1 MKVEVKKFTT
11 NCNTNS
17 GGVSPV
23 TLYIG
28 YPAKD
33 SHPLAFQSRWL
44 SDRGISIPQ
53 NIMESFS
60 KLMEISITNNL
71 PFIDLVEYVIKEVEL
86 GKSLQNDAKK
96 ASEISADTKVE
107 LKESTTKVLVDN
119 SNLSQE
125 NQDLKLSQELEKSQE
140 NQDSKKI
147 TIDDDREVE
156 NHIKSQDSNLTQKTA
171 NLDSSSIKSSP
182 VKSLQNE
189 TDILENQSPIN
200 INANSYGNNNG
211 NSELPKNLT
220 QDLSNFKSDEITQND
235 NQNSKSLFNKISK
248 K

>member
-1 MKVEVKKFTT
+1 M
-11 NCNTNS
+11 
-17 GGVSPV
+17 
-23 TLYIG
+23 
-28 YPAKD
+28 D
-33 SHPLAFQSRWL
+33 
-44 SDRGISIPQ
+44 ISI
-53 NIMESFS
+53 N
-60 KLMEISITNNL
+60 NNL

-96 ASEISADTKVE
+96 ASEISADTKPE
-107 LKESTTKVLVDN
+107 LKESTTKVLIDN
-119 SNLSQE
+119 SNLPQE

-147 TIDDDREVE
+147 NIDDDKEVD
-156 NHIKSQDSNLTQKTA
+156 NLIKSQDSNLTQKIK
-171 NLDSSSIKSSP
+171 NLDSSFIESSP

-189 TDILENQSPIN
+189 AEIQENQSPIN
-200 INANSYGNNNG
+200 INSNINANSNSI
-211 NSELPKNLT
+211 SELPKNLT

>member
-1 MKVEVKKFTT
+1 MSYLMK
-11 NCNTNS
+11 
-17 GGVSPV
+17 
-23 TLYIG
+23 
-28 YPAKD
+28 
-33 SHPLAFQSRWL
+33 
-44 SDRGISIPQ
+44 
-53 NIMESFS
+53 
-60 KLMEISITNNL
+60 
-71 PFIDLVEYVIKEVEL
+71 
-86 GKSLQNDAKK
+86 LQ
-96 ASEISADTKVE
+96 
-107 LKESTTKVLVDN
+107 

-147 TIDDDREVE
+147 NIDDDKEVE
-156 NHIKSQDSNLTQKTA
+156 NLIKSQDSNLTQKTA

-189 TDILENQSPIN
+189 SDILENQSPIN

>member
-60 KLMEISITNNL
+60 KLMEISISNNL

-96 ASEISADTKVE
+96 ASEISADTKPE
-107 LKESTTKVLVDN
+107 LKESTTKVLIDN
-119 SNLSQE
+119 SNLPQE
-125 NQDLKLSQELEKSQE
+125 NQDLKLSQELEKFQE

-147 TIDDDREVE
+147 NIDDKEVD
-156 NHIKSQDSNLTQKTA
+156 NLIKSQDSNLTQKTK
-171 NLDSSSIKSSP
+171 NLDSSFIESSP

-189 TDILENQSPIN
+189 ADIQGNQSPIN
-200 INANSYGNNNG
+200 TNSNINANS

-220 QDLSNFKSDEITQND
+220 PDLSNFQSDEITQN
-235 NQNSKSLFNKISK
+235 NNHNSLFNKISK

>member
-60 KLMEISITNNL
+60 KLMEISEKNNPHSSFDESIRFLDAGQVIFRSGSFQTIEYSNCFLYSDIIFWKKFASLIGIIKLKYIPSNFSPQFLIT
-71 PFIDLVEYVIKEVEL
+71 EC
-86 GKSLQNDAKK
+86 NDAN
-96 ASEISADTKVE
+96 IG
-107 LKESTTKVLVDN
+107 
-119 SNLSQE
+119 
-125 NQDLKLSQELEKSQE
+125 
-140 NQDSKKI
+140 
-147 TIDDDREVE
+147 
-156 NHIKSQDSNLTQKTA
+156 
-171 NLDSSSIKSSP
+171 
-182 VKSLQNE
+182 VK
-189 TDILENQSPIN
+189 
-200 INANSYGNNNG
+200 
-211 NSELPKNLT
+211 
-220 QDLSNFKSDEITQND
+220 
-235 NQNSKSLFNKISK
+235 
-248 K
+248 

>member
-96 ASEISADTKVE
+96 ASEISADTKPE
-107 LKESTTKVLVDN
+107 LKESTTKVLVDD
-119 SNLSQE
+119 SNLSKE

-140 NQDSKKI
+140 NQNSKKI
-147 TIDDDREVE
+147 NIDDDKEAD
-156 NHIKSQDSNLTQKTA
+156 NFIKSQDSNLIKKTK
-171 NLDSSSIKSSP
+171 NLDSSSIESLP
-182 VKSLQNE
+182 VKSLQSE
-189 TDILENQSPIN
+189 SDVLENKSSISIN
-200 INANSYGNNNG
+200 SNNNS
-211 NSELPKNLT
+211 NAELPKNST
-220 QDLSNFKSDEITQND
+220 QELSNFKSNETTQND

>member
-60 KLMEISITNNL
+60 KLMEISISNNL

-96 ASEISADTKVE
+96 ASEISADTKPE

-147 TIDDDREVE
+147 NIDDDKEVD
-156 NHIKSQDSNLTQKTA
+156 NLIKSQDSNLTQKIA
-171 NLDSSSIKSSP
+171 NLDSSSIESSP

-189 TDILENQSPIN
+189 AEIQENQSPIN
-200 INANSYGNNNG
+200 INSNINANSNSI
-211 NSELPKNLT
+211 SELPKNLT